1 VYGGG
6 DRKKQVKAVMSG
18 VEIIVATPGRFNDL
32 LECQIISLE
41 SVTYLV
47 SLLLYYSILKTDA

>member
-1 VYGGG
+1 M
-6 DRKKQVKAVMSG
+6 KAVMSG

-32 LECQIISLE
+32 LECQIITLE

-47 SLLLYYSILKTDA
+47 SKLLKILRK